1 MIIYSKVGDKMGRME
16 RYNES
21 STKVGSRTSRNQELY
36 NNLGNLE
43 KMTTLTDVSRI
54 EAVELE
60 AARKNYRTREGY
72 HQIKDYDIP
81 VPKPLV
87 RKELDEFNY
96 IYGNEERKT
105 HDINKILEEAKELRE
120 RDSLESKRKLHN
132 EKYNILESSEE
143 DLEKFKEETRLKHKP
158 IENEKALEELINTI
172 TSKELREQID
182 SATDNEG
189 SLLSDLMA
197 TNVHD
202 VVKPITTKIESAK
215 IEEDTN
221 KLKDIVNNTSKN
233 IGADIDKSFYT
244 RSLDLSEDD
253 FELDEDEEFVSK
265 PSKLITFLKF
275 IFSVILILA
284 VGFGVYYVITNF

>member
-1 MIIYSKVGDKMGRME
+1 MGRME